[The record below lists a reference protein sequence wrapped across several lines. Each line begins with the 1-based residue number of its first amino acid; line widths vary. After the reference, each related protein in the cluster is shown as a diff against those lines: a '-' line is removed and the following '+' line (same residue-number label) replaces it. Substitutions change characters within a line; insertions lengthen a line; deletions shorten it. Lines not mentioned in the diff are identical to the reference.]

1 MDDTQNPS
9 LTILIAD
16 DEPLARERLRR
27 LIGELPGYRVCG
39 EAADGETTMHKVT
52 ALSPDIVLLDIHMP
66 GINGLEAANRLT
78 RLQPPPA
85 VIFCTAYDHYAIQAF
100 EASATAYLL
109 KPVRREALAE
119 ALTRAGHLNRVQQQM
134 ARQQQKAESEQL
146 AVRTHRG
153 TMLIPLADIFYC
165 EADHKYVTIRH
176 TGGDTVSD
184 FTLKELEAGYPEY
197 LLRIHRNTLAGT
209 RHIAGLERTPDGH
222 YLLRLRNSQERLRV
236 SRRHVEKVRRWLHE
250 HQPG

>member
-1 MDDTQNPS
+1 MDDTQKQP

-39 EAADGETTMHKVT
+39 EAADGESTMNQVA
-52 ALSPDIVLLDIHMP
+52 ALTPDILLLDIHMP
-66 GINGLEAANRLT
+66 GMDGLEAAT
-78 RLQPPPA
+78 RLSRLDYPPA

-100 EASATAYLL
+100 AASATAYLL
-109 KPVRREALAE
+109 KPVRREALAD
-119 ALTRAGHLNRVQQQM
+119 ALARAGHLNRVQQQV
-134 ARQQQKAESEQL
+134 ASRQQKLESEQL

-153 TMLIPLADIFYC
+153 TMLIPLADILCC

-176 TGGDTVSD
+176 SGGDTVSD
-184 FTLKELEAGYPEY
+184 FTLKELETAYPQHF
-197 LLRIHRNTLAGT
+197 LRIHRNTLAGI

-222 YLLRLRNSQERLRV
+222 YRLRLRNSQELLSV
-236 SRRHVEKVRRWLHE
+236 SRRHAEKVRRWLQE